1 MATAKDLRV
10 APITRQDADRVVK
23 KLHYSGKVVN
33 NSQLHLGVFLGTR
46 LEGAMQF
53 GPSLDRR
60 KLLGLVSGTEW
71 NGFLELNR
79 MAFSDNL
86 PRNSES
92 RAIAV
97 AMRLLRRQ
105 FPQVEWV
112 VSFAD
117 ATQCGDGTIYRASG
131 FVLTGIRANKTIWG
145 APDGELITDVGVR
158 TSMKK
163 IQTFSKVGL
172 TCGGAGVEMARAAGI
187 AAASGEDMAYKG
199 GAGMTRYRAAGFKP
213 LEGYQ
218 LRYLYFV
225 NPAARARLTVPVL
238 PFSEIRKVGAAM
250 YRGVRDPRRG
260 DMPEGGSNHRAPA
273 GEGQVPPTS
282 SVGSDPAGTA
292 TVHVAEG
299 GSTPTPTLQETR

>member
-1 MATAKDLRV
+1 MAA
-10 APITRQDADRVVK
+10 ITRQDADRVIK

-60 KLLGLVSGTEW
+60 KLLPLVAGTQW

-97 AMRLLRRQ
+97 AMRLLRKT

-131 FVLTGIRANKTIWG
+131 FVLTGIRANKTIWA
-145 APDGELITDVGVR
+145 APDGGIITDVGAHTTMNKV
-158 TSMKK
+158 K
-163 IQTFSKVGL
+163 TFSKVGL
-172 TCGGAGVEMARAAGI
+172 TCGGSGNEMARAAGM
-187 AAASGEDMAYKG
+187 AAQAGGAVTYKG
-199 GAGMTRYRAAGFKP
+199 GSGMKHYRDAGFKP
-213 LEGYQ
+213 LEGNQ
-218 LRYLYFV
+218 LRYVYFL
-225 NPAARARLTVPVL
+225 NPSARQRLTVPVM
-238 PFSEIRKVGAAM
+238 PFSEIRRVGASM
-250 YRGVRDPRRG
+250 YRGVR
-260 DMPEGGSNHRAPA
+260 SN
-273 GEGQVPPTS
+273 S
-282 SVGSDPAGTA
+282 SVGSDPADTA
-292 TVHVAEG
+292 AVHAAEG
-299 GSTPTPTLQETR
+299 GSTPTPTLQNTV

>member
-1 MATAKDLRV
+1 MIATTAKDLRV
-10 APITRQDADRVVK
+10 APISRQDADRVVK
-23 KLHYSGKVVN
+23 AIHYSGKVVT

-60 KLLGLVSGTEW
+60 KLLPLVSGTAW
-71 NGFLELNR
+71 NAFLELNR

-92 RAIAV
+92 RAIGV
-97 AMRLLRRQ
+97 AMRLLRKQ
-105 FPQVEWV
+105 YPQIEWV

-131 FVLTGIRANKTIWG
+131 FVLTGLRPNKTIWG

-172 TCGGAGVEMARAAGI
+172 TSSATRERARAAGI
-187 AAASGEDMAYKG
+187 IAAGGNDTEYKG
-199 GAGMTRYRAAGFKP
+199 GAGMKHYQAAGFKP
-213 LEGYQ
+213 LEGFQ
-218 LRYLYFV
+218 LRYVYFV
-225 NPAARARLTVPVL
+225 NPAARVRLTVPVI
-238 PFSEIRKVGAAM
+238 PFSEIRKAGAAM
-250 YRGVRDPRRG
+250 YRGVRDPRF
-260 DMPEGGSNHRAPA
+260 
-273 GEGQVPPTS
+273 
-282 SVGSDPAGTA
+282 SVGSIPAETA
-292 TVHVAEG
+292 VFPTEEG
-299 GSTPTPTLQETR
+299 GSTPTPTLHEAKP